1 MNDYKTNIDLINN
14 SIIDARYV
22 LDDAKPCKGIYK
34 TLLYWVL
41 SFFTINA
48 ILSII
53 PNIAEYYQWLDSE
66 IYYSAYRI
74 MTIVL
79 FLVPFGIYVLSLY
92 KIDMRLKEISFLK
105 TFLYVPL
112 LTSLF
117 KILFPLSYYLNFDFL
132 LALQDVMPMDIIV
145 LTIGLFH
152 LYLYFKNKKFFI
164 LIFLSIIYI
173 IIYSVIGI
181 YLFQLSNTEINSL
194 FMNLIQIK
202 NCLFT
207 FNDYSLV
214 ITVIML
220 LSLLIIK
227 KYGK

>member
-1 MNDYKTNIDLINN
+1 MNDYKTDINLINN
-14 SIIDARYV
+14 SIIDARHV
-22 LDDAKPCKGIYK
+22 LDDATPCKGIYK
-34 TLLYWVL
+34 TLLYWIL
-41 SFFTINA
+41 SFFTISA
-48 ILSII
+48 MLSII
-53 PNIAEYYQWLDSE
+53 PNIAQYYHWLDSD
-66 IYYSAYRI
+66 IYYSVYRI
-74 MTIVL
+74 MTIIL
-79 FLVPFGIYVLSLY
+79 FLVPFSIYVLSLY

-117 KILFPLSYYLNFDFL
+117 RILFPLSYYLNFDFL

-152 LYLYFKNKKFFI
+152 LYLYFKNKNFFI
-164 LIFLSIIYI
+164 LIFLSITYI
-173 IIYSVIGI
+173 IIYSVIAI

-194 FMNLIQIK
+194 FTNLIQIK
-202 NCLFT
+202 NYLFI